1 MYTDY
6 THRHHVKTMTEL
18 RIGDLA
24 YASDLDHPILLLSC
38 NDCTATNISPSGHI
52 SKYRARSMHSLSELL
67 EVITHC
73 TCKCFHLHGFP
84 IGVPHV

>member
-1 MYTDY
+1 M
-6 THRHHVKTMTEL
+6 KTMTEL

-24 YASDLDHPILLLSC
+24 YASDLDHPILLLSR
-38 NDCTATNISPSGHI
+38 NDCTATNISPGGHI
-52 SKYRARSMHSLSELL
+52 SKYRARSVHSLSELL

-73 TCKCFHLHGFP
+73 TRKRFHLHGLR